1 MNNKEKIIV
10 FAPHPDDETWG
21 CGGTIAKRISEG
33 YEVTIVVITDGRYAF
48 SKVLGINSD
57 PTPDEL
63 KEIRKEE
70 VKRAT
75 RILGVPEE
83 KLVFLDFEDGK
94 LERNEMEAQEKVI
107 EILRE
112 NPASVEVYFPYE
124 RDYHLDH
131 RVTNRIVRKSIKK
144 LGLHAMIYQYSIAQ
158 KYGRIGPL
166 IDIFLNLFRHNM
178 IRVDISEFLPLKE
191 AAVKEFKS
199 EISIISSR
207 QKRPLVDKIG
217 KLLKNEEI
225 FYIDK

>member
-1 MNNKEKIIV
+1 MNKKKIIV

-21 CGGTIAKRISEG
+21 CGGTIAKKISEG
-33 YEVTIVVITDGRYAF
+33 YEVIIVVMTDGRHAF
-48 SKVLGINSD
+48 SKMLGIESD

-75 RILGVPEE
+75 RILGVNEE
-83 KLVFLDFEDGK
+83 NLLFLDFEDGM
-94 LERNEMEAQEKVI
+94 LEKNERETQEKVV

-112 NPASVEVYFPYE
+112 NPPPIEVYFPYE
-124 RDYHLDH
+124 KDFHIDH
-131 RVTNRIVRKSIKK
+131 RVTNRIVRNSIKK
-144 LGLHAMIYQYSIAQ
+144 LGLHVMRYKYTITQ
-158 KYGRIGPL
+158 KYARIGPL
-166 IDIFLNLFRHNM
+166 IDAFLNLFRHNM

-207 QKRPLVDKIG
+207 QEKPLAEGIG
-217 KLLKNEEI
+217 KFLKKEEI
-225 FYIDK
+225 FFDDK

>member
-1 MNNKEKIIV
+1 MDNKEKIIV

-21 CGGTIAKRISEG
+21 CGGTIAKKVSEG
-33 YEVTIVVITDGRYAF
+33 YEVVIVVMTDGRHAF
-48 SKVLGINSD
+48 SKVLGIESD
-57 PTPDEL
+57 PTPSEL

-75 RILGVPEE
+75 RILGVKEE
-83 KLVFLDFEDGK
+83 NLLFLDFEDGM
-94 LERNEMEAQEKVI
+94 LEKNEREAQEKVI

-112 NPASVEVYFPYE
+112 NPPPTELYFPYE
-124 RDYHLDH
+124 KDYHMDH
-131 RVTNRIVRKSIKK
+131 HVANRIVKNSIKK
-144 LGLHAMIYQYSIAQ
+144 LGLHTMGYRYSIAQ
-158 KYGRIGPL
+158 KFGRIGPL
-166 IDIFLNLFRHNM
+166 IDAFFNLFRHNM

-191 AAVKEFKS
+191 AAVKEIKS

-207 QKRPLVDKIG
+207 QKSPLVEKIG